1 MAKYQRFEDVPVW
14 QEAARLYQHVLEV
27 LEEPNLPLT
36 ATFRNQLE
44 RAALSVG
51 NIVAGGFEGV
61 KAHDLVWLLADAR
74 GAAVEVQSMVA
85 VISERPKLARL
96 RERLQQIRASA
107 EVCARQ
113 LGAWK
118 YAVENPQAK
127 RSSVPEEGAPRER
140 PQASSSG
147 PEFRTQPPV
156 RRPGA

>member
-14 QEAARLYQHVLEV
+14 QEAAQMYQRLLDI

-96 RERLQQIRASA
+96 RDRLQQIRASA

-127 RSSVPEEGAPRER
+127 RSSVAEESASSER
-140 PQASSSG
+140 PPAASG
-147 PEFRTQPPV
+147 GTGFRPKPTS

>member
-14 QEAARLYQHVLEV
+14 QEAARMYQHLLDF
-27 LEEPNLPLT
+27 LEEPNLALT

-85 VISERPKLARL
+85 IISERPKLARS
-96 RERLQQIRASA
+96 RDRLQQIRASA
-107 EVCARQ
+107 EICARQ

-118 YAVENPQAK
+118 YAVENPQTK
-127 RSSVPEEGAPRER
+127 RPPATEEGTSHPPPPTR
-140 PQASSSG
+140 SG
-147 PEFRTQPPV
+147 GSGFKPNPPS
-156 RRPGA
+156 RRAGG